1 MFIRCLEVSLQVP
14 RSYPCHKPLRSRFI
28 SLVHRLTECLSAG
41 LLPYLPPA
49 LEVLI
54 NTQAR
59 AGGGGGSWQEW
70 GGGSGAGKGMGGSSR
85 NMGGRQ

>member
-59 AGGGGGSWQEW
+59 AGGGGGVV
-70 GGGSGAGKGMGGSSR
+70 AGMGGGVR
-85 NMGGRQ
+85 GGKRDGGQ